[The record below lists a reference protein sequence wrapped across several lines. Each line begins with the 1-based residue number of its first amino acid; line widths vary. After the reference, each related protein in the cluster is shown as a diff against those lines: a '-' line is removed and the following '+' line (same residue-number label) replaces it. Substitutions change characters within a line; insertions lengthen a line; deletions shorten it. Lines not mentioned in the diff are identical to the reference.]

1 MSQRDDQK
9 LHEQAE
15 ALKRIVEVYPE
26 YIEQA
31 IADIQAGESLAELVS
46 VLDSFY

>member
-15 ALKRIVEVYPE
+15 ALKRIVEEYPE
-26 YIEQA
+26 FIEDAIMYIE
-31 IADIQAGESLAELVS
+31 EKRNLSELVS

>member
-1 MSQRDDQK
+1 MAQKDDQK

-15 ALKRIVEVYPE
+15 ALKRIVEEYPE
-26 YIEQA
+26 FIEQA
-31 IADIQAGESLAELVS
+31 IVDIQAGKNLAELVS